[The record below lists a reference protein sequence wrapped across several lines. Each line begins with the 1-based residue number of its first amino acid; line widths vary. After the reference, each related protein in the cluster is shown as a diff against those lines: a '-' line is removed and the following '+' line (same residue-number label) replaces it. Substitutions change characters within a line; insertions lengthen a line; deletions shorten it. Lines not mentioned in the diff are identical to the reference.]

1 MKEIVNQESISTLKK
16 SRRNIIIFL
25 VVSLLATIGLI
36 VGLFFLATREL
47 KYLFIIIFTIIASLE
62 ASFILYICVV
72 SLFPLHNLI
81 KLYELS
87 LSGNKFMTKGKITFI
102 NDKVTHFKGVAVKE
116 VRVLDLEEENKEYI
130 FYIEQNSLEEFV
142 VEKTYSF
149 VTYQSLITSYEEVI

>member
-1 MKEIVNQESISTLKK
+1 MKEIVNQEFISTLKK

-87 LSGNKFMTKGKITFI
+87 LSGNKFMTKGKIVSI
-102 NDKVTHFKGVAVKE
+102 SDKVTHFKGVAVKE

>member
-16 SRRNIIIFL
+16 SRSNIIIFL
-25 VVSLLATIGLI
+25 VISLLATIGLI

-87 LSGNKFMTKGKITFI
+87 LSGDKFMTKGKITSI

-130 FYIEQNSLEEFV
+130 FYIEQNSLEEFAI
-142 VEKTYSF
+142 EKTYSF

>member
-16 SRRNIIIFL
+16 SRKNIIIFI
-25 VVSLLATIGLI
+25 VISLLATIGLI

-87 LSGNKFMTKGKITFI
+87 LSGNKFMTKGKIVSI
-102 NDKVTHFKGVAVKE
+102 NDKVTHFKGVAVRE

-130 FYIEQNSLEEFV
+130 FYIEQNSSEEFV
-142 VEKTYSF
+142 LEKTYSF
-149 VTYQSLITSYEEVI
+149 ITYQSLITSYEEAI

>member
-25 VVSLLATIGLI
+25 VISLLATIGLI

-87 LSGNKFMTKGKITFI
+87 LSGNKFMTKGKITSI
-102 NDKVTHFKGVAVKE
+102 SDKVTHFKGVAVKE

>member
-87 LSGNKFMTKGKITFI
+87 LSGNKFMTKGKIVSI
-102 NDKVTHFKGVAVKE
+102 SDRVTHFKGVAVRE

-130 FYIEQNSLEEFV
+130 FYIEQNSLEEFAI
-142 VEKTYSF
+142 EKTYSF

>member
-87 LSGNKFMTKGKITFI
+87 LSGNKFMTKGKIVSI
-102 NDKVTHFKGVAVKE
+102 SDKVTHFKGVAVRE

-149 VTYQSLITSYEEVI
+149 VTYQSLITSYEEAI